1 MEKKILVITGDG
13 GESYEVLYAKHR
25 FQEAGYNP
33 VIAAPSKRLL
43 NLVMHDF
50 EQGWDTYVE
59 RPGYKVNA
67 DITIAE
73 AKMADYEAILLIGGR
88 APEYLRN
95 DPKLRA
101 LTREFD
107 KAGKWVFAVCH
118 GIQILTG
125 SGIAKGRRIT
135 CYEHV
140 KCEVEDA
147 GGTFVARSCVR
158 DGNMVSAQT
167 WQDHPAFFREIFA
180 CLESGSPEAVRVG
193 ATAAQTA

>member
-13 GESYEVLYAKHR
+13 GECYEVLYAIHR
-25 FQEAGYNP
+25 FKEAGYVP
-33 VIAAPSKRLL
+33 VIAAPSKKLL
-43 NLVMHDF
+43 NLVIHDF

-59 RPGYKVNA
+59 RPGYKVPA

-95 DPKLRA
+95 DAKLRA

-107 KAGKWVFAVCH
+107 KAGKWVFALCH
-118 GIQILTG
+118 GIQVLTG
-125 SGIAKGRRIT
+125 SGVAKGRRIT

-147 GGTFVARSCVR
+147 GGIFVNTPSLR
-158 DGNMVSAQT
+158 DGNIVTAQT
-167 WQDHPAFFREIFA
+167 WQDHPPFFREVFN
-180 CLESGSPEAVRVG
+180 CLENASADKAKVG
-193 ATAAQTA
+193 AAAAQAA

>member
-13 GESYEVLYAKHR
+13 GECYEVLYAIHR
-25 FQEAGYNP
+25 FKEAGYVP

-43 NLVMHDF
+43 NLVIHDF
-50 EQGWDTYVE
+50 ELGWDTYME
-59 RPGYKVNA
+59 RPGYKVEA

-101 LTREFD
+101 ITREFD
-107 KAGKWVFAVCH
+107 KAGKWIFAICH

-125 SGIAKGRRIT
+125 SGLVKGRRIT

-140 KCEVEDA
+140 RCEVEEA
-147 GGTFVARSCVR
+147 GGTFVAQSSLR
-158 DGNMVSAQT
+158 DGNVVTAQT
-167 WQDHPAFFREIFA
+167 WQDHPSFFREIFT
-180 CLESGSPEAVRVG
+180 CLEPASADPVRVG
-193 ATAAQTA
+193 ASAAQMA